1 MNDGIRKG
9 VVVNRKN
16 IYGHLYNVFLVEG
29 TSGDIIKAK
38 NELGKKTILERD
50 DFYPVKT
57 PSLRISKEDM
67 DKIKA
72 GVHTLNHA
80 ITKSWIDVV
89 EGFKD
94 GQFKIIK
101 LTHVNR
107 HVYVLLDSINRSI
120 KRKVIKESANGV
132 LTKEI
137 LSVRYVIRD
146 ILFE

>member
-1 MNDGIRKG
+1 MNDGIVKG
-9 VVVNRKN
+9 VVVRRKY
-16 IYGHLYNVFLVEG
+16 IYGHFFNTFLVEG
-29 TSGDIIKAK
+29 TRGDTIKAK
-38 NELGKKTILERD
+38 DTLGRKTTLDRNN
-50 DFYPVKT
+50 FYPVKV

-72 GVHTLNHA
+72 GVRIFNHN

-89 EGFKD
+89 EKLKDTNFKV
-94 GQFKIIK
+94 IR
-101 LTHVNR
+101 LTYANR
-107 HVYVLLDSINRSI
+107 RVYVLLDSINRSI

-137 LSVRYVIRD
+137 LSIRYVIHE